1 MVGEVVRGVWFGGC
15 GVSWHAATTNE
26 GVFEGVAGREVLAGD
41 TGREGLNGVNE
52 SAFEEATGRTLKGVT
67 RQDESTPHMD
77 NHTLRRPFSLHRRPD
92 NAVLDPIH

>member
-15 GVSWHAATTNE
+15 GFSWHAATANK
-26 GVFEGVAGREVLAGD
+26 GVFEGVAGGEVLAGD
-41 TGREGLNGVNE
+41 TGREGLNGVKA
-52 SAFEEATGRTLKGVT
+52 SAFEEATRRTLKGVT
-67 RQDESTPHMD
+67 RQGESTPRMD